1 MKSRGPQRSPTDAGY
16 GVKHRTHARAEVTG
30 GQTTTSRRLQSECSP
45 SSGFTGIQPPR
56 QANQKSIFVP
66 VKLDNNSHK
75 KYTRTNLFFSSMYNQ
90 NCSADRTSLEAA
102 VEQKS
107 VAERTKM
114 KECTTT
120 TGLWWTRSAIW
131 WWRDAERL
139 LPSDHT
145 RASIELKTWR
155 RPSVQHSC
163 QALTDANTQP
173 RISST

>member
-1 MKSRGPQRSPTDAGY
+1 MQVMESSTNR
-16 GVKHRTHARAEVTG
+16 VEVTG
-30 GQTTTSRRLQSECSP
+30 VKPRRLAAFSQNAVRALVLRGSSLHARQTKNLFLCRSSLTTTVIKNMPE
-45 SSGFTGIQPPR
+45 
-56 QANQKSIFVP
+56 
-66 VKLDNNSHK
+66 
-75 KYTRTNLFFSSMYNQ
+75 RTFFSSMYNQ
-90 NCSADRTSLEAA
+90 NCSADRTSLEVV

-114 KECTTT
+114 KECTTS

-131 WWRDAERL
+131 WWHGAERL
-139 LPSDHT
+139 LPSDQT

-163 QALTDANTQP
+163 RTLTDANTQP